1 MFFPRKI
8 TLLLESI
15 YINREEDKEA
25 LKEEAGIN
33 IKSILENIDVEN
45 KKQASLQDTNEEY
58 QFSRMTKP
66 FFQTVKNLEKFGP
79 VTNDTVVIIIQVISN
94 CFYPAPVPGAQK
106 RGQFLFL
113 LLNIVVVV
121 LSSSDAEETWLSFL
135 MLSHVSYLVAGAQQ
149 RGQFMLLLL
158 IIVVVVK
165 YFCFAVIAVVILL
178 SSYLAQVHNREG
190 YLRQLVNS
198 LSAARHIENTLL
210 VFSHDVW
217 DEQINTL
224 VRYESS

>member
-1 MFFPRKI
+1 
-8 TLLLESI
+8 
-15 YINREEDKEA
+15 
-25 LKEEAGIN
+25 
-33 IKSILENIDVEN
+33 
-45 KKQASLQDTNEEY
+45 
-58 QFSRMTKP
+58 
-66 FFQTVKNLEKFGP
+66 
-79 VTNDTVVIIIQVISN
+79 
-94 CFYPAPVPGAQK
+94 
-106 RGQFLFL
+106 
-113 LLNIVVVV
+113 
-121 LSSSDAEETWLSFL
+121 
-135 MLSHVSYLVAGAQQ
+135 
-149 RGQFMLLLL
+149 MLLLL

-224 VRYESS
+224 VRYESSKHLGSCWICNGFDVSGLSATSGSELD